1 MKEVWAVGVR
11 YTKLFNLLIDRNMTT
26 VDLQKEAGFSG
37 NITTRMKRRQ
47 YISLES
53 IEKICHALECG
64 VDDILD
70 FYVEEKK

>member
-1 MKEVWAVGVR
+1 
-11 YTKLFNLLIDRNMTT
+11 MTM
-26 VDLQKEAGFSG
+26 VDLQKKAGFSG
-37 NITTRMKRRQ
+37 NITTRMKRSQ